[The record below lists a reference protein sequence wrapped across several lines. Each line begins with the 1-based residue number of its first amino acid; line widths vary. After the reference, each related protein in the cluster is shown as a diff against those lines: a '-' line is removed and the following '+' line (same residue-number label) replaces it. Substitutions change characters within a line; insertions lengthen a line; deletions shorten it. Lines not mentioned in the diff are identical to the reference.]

1 MPYPAMKTTA
11 SGAACAGSVDAGRLS
26 AAVKFNFGV
35 GQVAEGIKTCSF
47 HTFLLFY
54 YNQVLGLSGDLAG
67 LAIALALLFDAV
79 TDPVAGSVSDRWR
92 GPRGRRHPFM
102 YASAAPLGVSFFLLF
117 APWVRV
123 DEVGQGGLFVWMLL
137 ATVLTRASMTLYHVP
152 HMALG
157 AELSEDYDERTGLV
171 AVRHFFGAVGY
182 ILVYGLGFGLF
193 FTASAEFPNG
203 QTNPAAY
210 PPFALALGLIM
221 AVTVFQSAFGT
232 RSRIPHLPQAQADAR
247 RVRPLDVL
255 REAWQA
261 MGNPSFRWMMLGFI
275 VIIVAFGVATAT
287 GIYMYTYFWGLN
299 RFQILIALVA
309 GPVGSMLGYAV
320 ARPFFA
326 WLDKRDAMIVGGL
339 CWMSIHA
346 LPVLLH
352 LGGWLPPSGSWA
364 LAGFLTLI
372 TVFAGATIA
381 QLIVGIG
388 TAMADI
394 ADENELQTGRRQE
407 GVFFGASAFAIKCSS
422 ALGNFIAGV
431 VLTLIDWPAG
441 SAVRTAADIPADI
454 LLLLAILTGPV
465 TALLAL
471 PGLAL
476 LRGYRLN
483 RSKLE
488 EIQAALKGASD

>member
-1 MPYPAMKTTA
+1 MDSAASTSRSGNPAL
-11 SGAACAGSVDAGRLS
+11 GGVPRLS
-26 AAVKFNFGV
+26 AAVKFHFGV

-54 YNQVLGLSGDLAG
+54 YNQVLGLSGGLAG
-67 LAIALALLFDAV
+67 AAIALALLFDAV
-79 TDPVAGSVSDRWR
+79 TDPIAGSVSDRWR

-102 YASAAPLGVSFFLLF
+102 YASAVPLGVSFFLLF

-123 DEVGQGGLFVWMLL
+123 DEVGQQGLFAWMLL
-137 ATVLTRASMTLYHVP
+137 ATILTRASMTLYHVP

-171 AVRHFFGAVGY
+171 AIRHFFGALGY
-182 ILVYGLGFGLF
+182 ILVY
-193 FTASAEFPNG
+193 A
-203 QTNPAAY
+203 
-210 PPFALALGLIM
+210 
-221 AVTVFQSAFGT
+221 
-232 RSRIPHLPQAQADAR
+232 
-247 RVRPLDVL
+247 
-255 REAWQA
+255 
-261 MGNPSFRWMMLGFI
+261 LGFI

-287 GIYMYTYFWGLN
+287 GIYMYTYFWGLS

-339 CWMSIHA
+339 CWMTIHA

-352 LGGWLPPSGSWA
+352 LGGWLPPLGSWA

-407 GVFFGASAFAIKCSS
+407 GVFFGAAAFAIKCSS

-431 VLTLIDWPAG
+431 VLTLIDWPIG
-441 SAVRTAADIPADI
+441 SAVRTAADIPADT
-454 LLLLAILTGPV
+454 LLLLAVLTGPI

-483 RSKLE
+483 RSQLE
-488 EIQAALKGASD
+488 GIQAALKEASD

>member
-1 MPYPAMKTTA
+1 MDSAASLSRLGNPALGEA
-11 SGAACAGSVDAGRLS
+11 PRLS
-26 AAVKFNFGV
+26 AAVKLNFGV
-35 GQVAEGIKTCSF
+35 GQIAEGIKTCSF
-47 HTFLLFY
+47 STFLLFY

-67 LAIALALLFDAV
+67 TAIMLALIFDAV
-79 TDPVAGSVSDRWR
+79 TDPIAGSVSDRWR

-117 APWVRV
+117 APWVQV
-123 DEVGQGGLFVWMLL
+123 DEVGQYGLFAWMLL
-137 ATVLTRASMTLYHVP
+137 ATILTRASMTLYHVP

-157 AELSEDYDERTGLV
+157 AELSEDYDQRTGLV
-171 AVRHFFGAVGY
+171 AIRHFFGAVGY
-182 ILVYGLGFGLF
+182 ILVYALGFGVF
-193 FTASAEFPNG
+193 FTPSPEFPNG

-210 PPFALALGLIM
+210 PPYALTLGLIM
-221 AVTVFQSAFGT
+221 VASILLTAFGT
-232 RSRIPHLPQAQADAR
+232 RSRIPHLPQAQANEK
-247 RVRPLDVL
+247 RVRPMDVL
-255 REAWQA
+255 REVWLA
-261 MGNPSFRWMMLGFI
+261 MQNPSFRWMMLGFI

-299 RFQILIALVA
+299 RFQILIALAA

-326 WLDKRDAMIVGGL
+326 WLDKRDAMIVGGF
-339 CWMSIHA
+339 CWMVIYA
-346 LPVLLH
+346 LPVLLY
-352 LGGWLPPSGSWA
+352 LAGWLPPPGSWA
-364 LAGFLTLI
+364 LANFLTLI

-407 GVFFGASAFAIKCSS
+407 GVFFGASAFAIKCSA
-422 ALGNFIAGV
+422 ALGSFLAGV
-431 VLTLIDWPAG
+431 VLTLIDWPTG
-441 SAVRTAADIPADI
+441 SAVRTADIPPDT
-454 LLLLAILTGPV
+454 LLLLAVLTGPI
-465 TALLAL
+465 TALAAL

-483 RSKLE
+483 RKQLRD
-488 EIQAALKGASD
+488 IQAALRTAADA